1 MTYDVHTILAAAADD
16 VEKSGVPDDLRAAA
30 FAAAI
35 AMRTGGVTPTAT
47 PLPVAPAAEGGDSQD
62 WRNLVASALSVGVD
76 DIGEAFDLVD
86 GRMHLTI
93 PPSRLPRQKAA
104 AMKVVALLVCSAR
117 QAVDGDADVWTPVGV
132 IRDECRDL
140 GVLDAN
146 NFAAEVSQLADVM
159 SFRGTGRSRLLRVNR
174 RGYEQAGH
182 RLRELLAA

>member
-1 MTYDVHTILAAAADD
+1 MTSDIPLILAAAADD

-35 AMRTGGVTPTAT
+35 TIRTGGVTRTAT
-47 PLPVAPAAEGGDSQD
+47 APPVAVATEGGEVND
-62 WRNLVASALSVGVD
+62 WRTPVASALSVEAD

-93 PPSRLPRQKAA
+93 PPSRLPPQKAA
-104 AMKVVALLVCSAR
+104 AMKDVALLVCAAR
-117 QAVDGDADVWTPVGV
+117 QAADVDADDWTPVGV

-146 NFAAEVSQLADVM
+146 NFAAEISQLAEVM

-182 RLRELLAA
+182 RLRELLAP